1 MTLNVVCVR
10 YKSSTRE
17 PPEELNKNS
26 KSIEDERFH
35 RELKRN
41 ALNVE
46 VDNVYN
52 FKKSNELQPKP
63 KLSSNI
69 NITVP
74 ESTTSAKPEDW
85 NDILNRWYTKYQ
97 DFIGIT
103 DLKRAQDR
111 VTELSEG
118 LLDTQSR
125 RRSLQAEIEQL
136 QEQLTLNH
144 QRITKAEL
152 YSEEHQRLFDQA
164 RDMSSRLKEV
174 RFEFESCEQLERDT
188 FTQLSAAIR
197 DCHER
202 ERTQAEQSK
211 YWSII
216 ASIISAALA
225 SVITSVNNWVR
236 IREIKDHVSSNNQQL
251 LEGYQKMHED
261 VVGAV
266 SSSRPES
273 VSVVGWKGG
282 ANSEGSKDDNLS
294 QSALVDGDV
303 VNLNSAILD
312 VFKKQIT
319 GALSSETKN
328 IQETVNTRLDAINSK
343 LQAVV
348 EGNRKLANL
357 IISDD
362 MSVEDAN
369 SIRKL
374 SKEVAEMSEMKTVVV
389 DYSYRHIAT
398 AMAVGAGIGTLAT
411 AFFLGS
417 FSGGSI

>member
-152 YSEEHQRLFDQA
+152 YSEEHQRLFDQ
-164 RDMSSRLKEV
+164 
-174 RFEFESCEQLERDT
+174 
-188 FTQLSAAIR
+188 
-197 DCHER
+197 
-202 ERTQAEQSK
+202 
-211 YWSII
+211 
-216 ASIISAALA
+216 
-225 SVITSVNNWVR
+225 
-236 IREIKDHVSSNNQQL
+236 
-251 LEGYQKMHED
+251 
-261 VVGAV
+261 
-266 SSSRPES
+266 
-273 VSVVGWKGG
+273 
-282 ANSEGSKDDNLS
+282 
-294 QSALVDGDV
+294 
-303 VNLNSAILD
+303 
-312 VFKKQIT
+312 
-319 GALSSETKN
+319 
-328 IQETVNTRLDAINSK
+328 
-343 LQAVV
+343 
-348 EGNRKLANL
+348 
-357 IISDD
+357 
-362 MSVEDAN
+362 
-369 SIRKL
+369 
-374 SKEVAEMSEMKTVVV
+374 
-389 DYSYRHIAT
+389 
-398 AMAVGAGIGTLAT
+398 
-411 AFFLGS
+411 
-417 FSGGSI
+417 